1 MRSAAI
7 SVRSALRHRSL
18 LSLEPHVLVRG
29 GERVAGDQTETRL
42 FHSRPVAAHQA
53 ELKDG
58 RDHRLLVDEL
68 LDAVQRRL
76 APLLV
81 ELGALLAE
89 EAIDVRVAAV
99 YVRAAR
105 RDEGF
110 DPRRGVAEGGA
121 SAVHEVSVLLVAIAL
136 LECGALE
143 RPELHAN
150 ARGLERVGDRFAD
163 GHGRGIDGV
172 VTGVQ
177 SVRISGLGEELLRS
191 EEHTSEL

>member
-1 MRSAAI
+1 CVLTREAP
-7 SVRSALRHRSL
+7 SVLPGSQSL
-18 LSLEPHVLVRG
+18 SPEPHVFVRP
-29 GERVAGDQTETRL
+29 GERVAGDEPETRL
-42 FHSRPVAAHQA
+42 LHSRPVAAHQTD
-53 ELKDG
+53 LDDG

-89 EAIDVRVAAV
+89 EPIDVRVAAV
-99 YVRAAR
+99 HVRAAR

-121 SAVHEVSVLLVAIAL
+121 SAVHEVTVLIIAIAL

-143 RPELHAN
+143 RPEPHAN
-150 ARGLERVGDRFAD
+150 ARGLERVDD
-163 GHGRGIDGV
+163 
-172 VTGVQ
+172 
-177 SVRISGLGEELLRS
+177 
-191 EEHTSEL
+191 